1 VINSSPP
8 LSDRF
13 ARLGPI
19 ALVLLLSVVALAG
32 DRPED
37 ASQESD
43 PASSDTIDWQF
54 YDFLPDATYDL
65 NLPLQWNA
73 GNSPIGSRILD
84 GRTSGGHTLSSR
96 SARSVSVPRNRQGK
110 NRQSVFS
117 QRPASSIRQ
126 ASFEDV
132 LRAPDFEQPT
142 GVPQGSAASS
152 LTSELPQSG
161 LTAPDSFPGLES
173 EDSLEFVNPPVLA
186 PPSLDSEADG
196 MDLPAMPEPFV
207 DWEDES
213 PLGFSG
219 ASGIIPRD
227 SQDSAHFLPIEDRWR
242 LGFPEWDRD
251 GKGDPANEDA
261 PYDLGRG
268 WNPYNLNVLKGD
280 YPIIGQ
286 HTFLNLTATQTSI
299 FEARA
304 LPTATTPF
312 ESTIDSGERDFFGKP
327 NQFFTTNFTKL
338 QFDLFHGNA
347 AFKPVDWQIRLA
359 PVFNVNYLQAQE
371 LSVVNPDP
379 RKGTTRL
386 RDEFALEEYFVE
398 AKLADL
404 SPDYDFV
411 SARLG
416 SQLFTSDFRGFIFS
430 DTNRM
435 LRIFGNEH
443 ANRDQYNV
451 VVVKQTE
458 KDTNSQLNTF
468 DSRHQTTVIANF
480 FRQDFI
486 YPGYTASASYHFNHD
501 QATQR
506 FDRNDF
512 LARPDPVGVF
522 RPHELN
528 AHYFGFAGDGHIE
541 RFNISHAYYHVFGRD
556 ERNPLAGR
564 QVDISAHMAAVELSY
579 DRDYVRFRTSY
590 FYSSGDNNPTDKQAG
605 GFDSIF
611 DRPNF
616 AGGAFSYWQRQQVPL
631 FGTSLTNR
639 ESLIPDLRS
648 SKFQGQSNFVN
659 PGLQLANLGFD
670 VDITPKTK
678 LIHNTNFLWFDTT
691 KPLETFLFQS
701 PIHRRIGT
709 DVSFGVEYRPLLN
722 NNVIFTLGAA
732 GLFPGSGFRDI
743 YETLN
748 GKVKPPY
755 STFLEMQLT
764 F

>member
-1 VINSSPP
+1 MPGDS
-8 LSDRF
+8 R
-13 ARLGPI
+13 PI
-19 ALVLLLSVVALAG
+19 DVRG
-32 DRPED
+32 
-37 ASQESD
+37 
-43 PASSDTIDWQF
+43 
-54 YDFLPDATYDL
+54 
-65 NLPLQWNA
+65 
-73 GNSPIGSRILD
+73 GNSRAEPEA
-84 GRTSGGHTLSSR
+84 SGF
-96 SARSVSVPRNRQGK
+96 A
-110 NRQSVFS
+110 
-117 QRPASSIRQ
+117 I
-126 ASFEDV
+126 
-132 LRAPDFEQPT
+132 
-142 GVPQGSAASS
+142 
-152 LTSELPQSG
+152 
-161 LTAPDSFPGLES
+161 PGLEPDVAW
-173 EDSLEFVNPPVLA
+173 EEINPQVLA
-186 PPSLDSEADG
+186 PRSSDSEADG
-196 MDLPAMPEPFV
+196 LELPWMPEPFV

-213 PLGFSG
+213 PLGFAG
-219 ASGIIPRD
+219 PSGIMPRE
-227 SQDSAHFLPIEDRWR
+227 SQDSAHFMPIEDRWR
-242 LGFPEWDRD
+242 QGFPEWDRD
-251 GKGDPANEDA
+251 GLGDPAIEDA
-261 PYDLGRG
+261 PYDLGRR

-286 HTFLNLTATQTSI
+286 HTFLNLTASQLSV

-304 LPTATTPF
+304 IPTATTPF
-312 ESTIDSGERDFFGKP
+312 ESTDDPGDRDFFGNP
-327 NQFFTTNFTKL
+327 NQFFTTNFTRL

-359 PVFNVNYLQAQE
+359 PIFNVNYLQASE
-371 LSVVNPDP
+371 LAVVNPDV
-379 RKGTTRL
+379 RAGKTRL
-386 RDEFALEEYFVE
+386 RDEFTLEEYFVE

-416 SQLFTSDFRGFIFS
+416 SQFFVSDFRGFIFA

-443 ANRDQYNV
+443 ANRDQYNL

-468 DSRHQTTVIANF
+468 DNRHQTTVIANY

-486 YPGYTASASYHFNHD
+486 FPGYTAQASYHFNQD
-501 QATQR
+501 EATMK

-522 RPHELN
+522 RPHEVN
-528 AHYFGFAGDGHIE
+528 AHYLGFAGDGHIE

-556 ERNPLAGR
+556 DRNPLAGR
-564 QVDISAHMAAVELSY
+564 GIDISAHMAAVELSY

-590 FYSSGDNNPTDKQAG
+590 FYASGDNNPTDHQGG

-611 DRPNF
+611 DNPNF
-616 AGGAFSYWQRQQVPL
+616 AGGSFSYWQRQQIPL

-639 ESLIPDLRS
+639 QSLVPDLRS

-670 VDITPKTK
+670 VDLTPKTK
-678 LIHNTNFLWFDTT
+678 FIHNTNFLWFDTT

-709 DVSFGVEYRPLLN
+709 DVSFGVEYRPLLSN
-722 NNVIFTLGAA
+722 NIIFTLGAA
-732 GLFPGSGFRDI
+732 ALFPGSGFRDI
-743 YETLN
+743 YDNTN
-748 GKVKPPY
+748 DTVKPPY
-755 STFLEMQLT
+755 STFLEAQFT